1 MSNNTL
7 TGTIT
12 ATKHAGTSYYGNPAY
27 WVTIST
33 EAGDTVTLR
42 TQDNSGLAYGITNPE
57 YRDEA
62 HAFTLTRAGRIRS
75 AVKAA

>member
-1 MSNNTL
+1 MTNNTI

-42 TQDNSGLAYGITNPE
+42 TTANSMFAYACENPE
-57 YRDEA
+57 YRDGN
-62 HAFTLTRAGRIRS
+62 HVFHLTRAGRIRYARS
-75 AVKAA
+75 L